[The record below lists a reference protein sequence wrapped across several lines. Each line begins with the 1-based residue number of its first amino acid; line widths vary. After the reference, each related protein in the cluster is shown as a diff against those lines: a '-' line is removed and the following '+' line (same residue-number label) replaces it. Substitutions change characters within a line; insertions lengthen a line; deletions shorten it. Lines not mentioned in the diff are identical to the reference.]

1 VLCYLGQK
9 GDGSTVIS
17 LLPPGARL
25 FRVGQTHFP
34 AGRFFSLIKD
44 IMDKTEQQAL
54 QVTKEIMVKFIE
66 VGRISPTN
74 FPEHFATIY
83 EEVLQTVINKRDDSN
98 TIAPRCVEQEK

>member
-1 VLCYLGQK
+1 MLCVPGQK
-9 GDGSTVIS
+9 GDGSTVIL

-34 AGRFFSLIKD
+34 AGRFFSRREH

-74 FPEHFATIY
+74 FSEHFATIY
-83 EEVLQTVINKRDDSN
+83 GEVLRTVVDKRTHATNNQLLGSD
-98 TIAPRCVEQEK
+98 